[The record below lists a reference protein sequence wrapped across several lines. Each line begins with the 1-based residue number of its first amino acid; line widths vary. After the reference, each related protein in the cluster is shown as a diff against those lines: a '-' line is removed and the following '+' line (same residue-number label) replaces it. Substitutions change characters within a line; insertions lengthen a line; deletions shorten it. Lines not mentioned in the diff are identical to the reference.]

1 MGDKD
6 PAHSELEIRSIISQH
21 DTALRKTFVR
31 YRDPKTGHLQMT
43 GFIKFCTDAQVN
55 IDALAGSLCCRF
67 SDCVLTLLL
76 VCFWCADC
84 VLTDT
89 QVTAG
94 ARCTPKGVEEVFHK
108 AMHHATDENQAL
120 PSMRFDEFVEAILR
134 ISVKRFAEYI
144 GISAVEK
151 LNMFLE
157 SNFRLTPIGS
167 QLAAEENL
175 PGVQALAL
183 VTLC

>member
-31 YRDPKTGHLQMT
+31 YRDPKTGYLQMT
-43 GFIKFCTDAQVN
+43 GFIKFCTDA
-55 IDALAGSLCCRF
+55 
-67 SDCVLTLLL
+67 
-76 VCFWCADC
+76 
-84 VLTDT
+84 

-108 AMHHATDENQAL
+108 AMHHATDENQTL

-167 QLAAEENL
+167 QLAAEGNL